1 MGCQFEIVREE
12 LKPAV
17 VLIVEPL
24 HQTVGEGGIAFF
36 SDVLLELNLVVAP
49 RFTLAS
55 GLFRRKRRLG
65 CFFEARD
72 KMGAAQGHPLEETI
86 VVVAS
91 VHHDE
96 GKLGQLFNG
105 ALGHLDVGLLGV
117 GHIHDDGQKGVVTDD
132 GV

>member
-49 RFTLAS
+49 RSPLPLVFFAGSVVLAVS
-55 GLFRRKRRLG
+55 LRRVTKWVPRRVIHSKR
-65 CFFEARD
+65 
-72 KMGAAQGHPLEETI
+72 P
-86 VVVAS
+86 
-91 VHHDE
+91 
-96 GKLGQLFNG
+96 
-105 ALGHLDVGLLGV
+105 
-117 GHIHDDGQKGVVTDD
+117 
-132 GV
+132 